1 MHNTFEDLRKTK
13 GKGEVLEIL
22 KCGKWGSLKEEKEG
36 TFKHSKK
43 EQKE

>member
-1 MHNTFEDLRKTK
+1 MHNTFEDLRKTR

-36 TFKHSKK
+36 FGMK
-43 EQKE
+43 EKIGDF